1 RILFFQPILRV
12 IRENPKK
19 CAAGALAAGWLA
31 NWLYTRQAERAELR
45 QHCRWAKAF
54 GDAPVSGQWQQTG
67 QRRPQSQQQQ
77 QPRRVTVLFNPR
89 AAQSAW
95 FEKALSP
102 MLHLAGFEVQ
112 LVEGDAEDENK
123 GFMEV
128 LDLNSTDAVLVAGG
142 DGTLMQAVTGLL
154 RRPDSR
160 RIAARLPVAAA
171 PLGRRS
177 DSTSTVST
185 GVGGGASPAEGL
197 PEACRRTVE
206 ALLQATSANFNNTA
220 TTTKRIAAVRPMRV
234 RVRLGGD
241 SELPRDTYCL
251 TALEWSSLRQRERA
265 TEASAIRRNLPT
277 VAQRCL
283 HWLAE
288 TASPSAAAAV
298 PVGCVIDWTPAC
310 PGCARCVAPAPA
322 RSLSSRLLSV
332 SQRPSPAQQQQQLA
346 TASVNPDCGQWRQLE
361 VPATLGI
368 RLSPTP
374 TGTAG
379 GVLLQLAY
387 QAASCGGPSAP
398 DCLVATLPLPQLES
412 ISSTLTALRL
422 NYWLAASPVRLLR
435 NNEAAASAQQPTP
448 EELEKQKKKET
459 PYFLDNELFDPVD
472 VQVSLSEVPLLL
484 CA

>member
-1 RILFFQPILRV
+1 PILRV

-379 GVLLQLAY
+379 GVLLQVLPARL
-387 QAASCGGPSAP
+387 SGG
-398 DCLVATLPLPQLES
+398 QLWRAIGTRLS
-412 ISSTLTALRL
+412 GGDSSTAAARIDQFYTDCSETQL
-422 NYWLAASPVRLLR
+422 LAGGVSVRLLR